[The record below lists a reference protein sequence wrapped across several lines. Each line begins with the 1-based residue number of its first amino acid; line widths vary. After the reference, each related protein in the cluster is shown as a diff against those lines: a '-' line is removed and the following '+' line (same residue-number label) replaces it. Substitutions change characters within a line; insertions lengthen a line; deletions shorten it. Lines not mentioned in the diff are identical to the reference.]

1 MAQALSTTIRIA
13 SVRLEQLRLDG
24 PFARI
29 CAWRHQ
35 EFSTQFVD
43 VEAGQLLL
51 RPRPRSQWQKTY

>member
-1 MAQALSTTIRIA
+1 MAQPLSTTIRIA
-13 SVRLEQLRLDG
+13 SARLEQLRLDG
-24 PFARI
+24 PSARI
-29 CAWRHQ
+29 CAWRRQ